1 MFEFSG
7 RTAVVTGAASGIGL
21 ALTRRLLHEG
31 MRVALADVEAAALEA
46 AAGTLADEFGP
57 ASITAVVADVG
68 DAAAVERLA
77 DTAAATLGPVRL
89 VCANAGVTTSGAIW
103 DSTTDDW
110 AWLWRVNVLGV
121 VHAVRTFVPR
131 MIADGEPAHVCITG
145 SLAGYLNQPGFGA
158 YNASKHAVTAIAETL
173 AADLAEAGHPI
184 GVTIVA
190 PWFVQTRLP
199 QSARNRPAELGD
211 AAPMT
216 DFLRRIWATLTPY
229 RDLSQAPEEIAD
241 LAVDAVRDG
250 RFSVFPFTP
259 SVAAVRERFEA
270 VLDGRALGLY
280 VPDPTGTDPTA

>member
-1 MFEFSG
+1 MFELSG
-7 RTAVVTGAASGIGL
+7 RTAVVTGAASGIGR
-21 ALTRRLLHEG
+21 ALTRRLLREG
-31 MRVALADVEAAALEA
+31 MRVALADVEIGPLEA
-46 AAGTLADEFGP
+46 AAAAMAEEFGVD
-57 ASITAVVADVG
+57 AVTAVRTDVT

-77 DTAAATLGPVRL
+77 DDAAARLGPVRL

-103 DSTTDDW
+103 DSTADDW

-131 MIADGEPAHVCITG
+131 MIATGEPAHVCITG

-190 PWFVQTRLP
+190 PWFVRTRLP
-199 QSARNRPAELGD
+199 QSARNRPADLAD
-211 AAPMT
+211 VAAPT
-216 DFLRRIWATLTPY
+216 EFLQRIWATLTPY
-229 RDLSQAPEEIAD
+229 RDLSQTPEEVAD

-250 RFSVFPFTP
+250 RFSVFPFEP
-259 SVAAVRERFEA
+259 SVAAVRARFEA
-270 VLDGRALGLY
+270 VLDGRPLGLY
-280 VPDPTGTDPTA
+280 VPDPTA